1 MQVPILAAI
10 VGGELRDFLIWNWFL
25 KAIASAF
32 IVRRY
37 CGIAM
42 EDSVQIR
49 CTRCKNVF
57 RDRAKRLQNGYSRQ
71 CPSCEIVLFFDED
84 SHDSNIKRA
93 MRTARRVR
101 NELRDSEG
109 VITRRAAGAPRQ
121 YGGRSASNAR
131 GNEEADDD

>member
-1 MQVPILAAI
+1 
-10 VGGELRDFLIWNWFL
+10 
-25 KAIASAF
+25 
-32 IVRRY
+32 
-37 CGIAM
+37 M

-93 MRTARRVR
+93 MRTARRAR
-101 NELRDSEG
+101 KELRESEG
-109 VITRRAAGAPRQ
+109 VSARRAAGVPRQ
-121 YGGRSASNAR
+121 YSGRSASNAR
-131 GNEEADDD
+131 GTEDDGAD

>member
-1 MQVPILAAI
+1 
-10 VGGELRDFLIWNWFL
+10 
-25 KAIASAF
+25 
-32 IVRRY
+32 
-37 CGIAM
+37 M

-93 MRTARRVR
+93 MRTARRAR
-101 NELRDSEG
+101 KELRESEG
-109 VITRRAAGAPRQ
+109 VSTRRAAGVSRQ
-121 YGGRSASNAR
+121 YGGRSASNPR
-131 GNEEADDD
+131 GTEDDGAD